1 MRCIHKFK
9 NVIFNYL
16 VVYCVMI
23 NNISRKCTFR
33 KTKKVYLLFIS
44 LPNIRQHDIDIFIY
58 VCCHL
63 HLYYSYFYFLTP
75 FNQTNSV
82 IIIYSYAARCKNEE
96 EFLHLDDLNESGTLR
111 KNILVNRLV
120 LLNDSDDRQA
130 LTVLV
135 MF

>member
-9 NVIFNYL
+9 NIIFNYL
-16 VVYCVMI
+16 LVYCVMI

-44 LPNIRQHDIDIFIY
+44 LLNIRQHDIDISIY

-75 FNQTNSV
+75 FNQTNLSLLFILMWQDV
-82 IIIYSYAARCKNEE
+82 KMKKNFYILMILTKVELYERIY
-96 EFLHLDDLNESGTLR
+96 LLIDLFSLT
-111 KNILVNRLV
+111 ILT
-120 LLNDSDDRQA
+120 
-130 LTVLV
+130 TVRH
-135 MF
+135 